1 MDTSL
6 LNASKELSQVPPGLL
21 SKLEEEP
28 DSSAVSPLDDAAPE
42 DVKITCAGALDERL
56 RLIKDSEKIDDDSV
70 PDSVPE
76 IRLEGTPEIRLEAP
90 TSPQDEVPEASSES
104 EAGDASKDSMHVDL
118 SGIGTPQ
125 ISLSA
130 PDSPTSTHSGASMT
144 LLKSKAYT
152 AAGAHPRHAS
162 ALLRLL
168 YIHSALNPANR
179 APQVA
184 SLLIPLYTALVQ
196 EVEPEDL
203 AHAEADAFWLFET
216 VVSEF
221 ADLED
226 VETCTEWQRKLGERV
241 AWADYD
247 LAEDLVSGPQIRNYT
262 YKLIQIK
269 SIANQGTRSCAS
281 SLFIVRS
288 PE

>member
-1 MDTSL
+1 MD
-6 LNASKELSQVPPGLL
+6 ASKELSQVPPGLL

-28 DSSAVSPLDDAAPE
+28 DLSAVSPLDDVAPD
-42 DVKITCAGALDERL
+42 DVKIQCAGALDERL
-56 RLIKDSEKIDDDSV
+56 RLIKDGEKTDDDSA

-90 TSPQDEVPEASSES
+90 NTPQDSDIPDAPFES
-104 EAGDASKDSMHVDL
+104 ETADTSADSMQLDL
-118 SGIGTPQ
+118 SGLGTPE

-130 PDSPTSTHSGASMT
+130 PDSPTSTHSSAPTT
-144 LLKSKAYT
+144 LLASKAYT
-152 AAGAHPRHAS
+152 AAGAHPKHAS

-184 SLLIPLYTALVQ
+184 SLLVPLYSALVQ

-203 AHAEADAFWLFET
+203 AHAEADTFWLFET

-226 VETCTEWQRKLGERV
+226 VETCTGWQQKLGERLT
-241 AWADYD
+241 WADAD
-247 LAEDLVSGPQIRNYT
+247 LAEDLVSFYSVQI
-262 YKLIQIK
+262 
-269 SIANQGTRSCAS
+269 
-281 SLFIVRS
+281 
-288 PE
+288 